1 MFEAALF
8 DMDGLLLDTERVYLR
23 TFLQTATDLQFPF
36 PDRLED
42 IFQNMVGLR
51 AKDSD
56 KIMQAEIGQ
65 HADLTRFNALWK
77 QHTKDAL
84 ITDMPIQM
92 TVRET
97 LSELKKAS
105 VPCAVATSTR
115 TSIAIEH
122 LERAG
127 IGSFFDVVIGG
138 EQVSKGKP
146 NPEIY
151 LKAAEA
157 LGVDPAKCA
166 AFEDS
171 NTGIH
176 AAVASGAQSVQVP
189 DMVQPTDAV
198 RALGHV
204 IADDLISGARKIG
217 LLT

>member
-1 MFEAALF
+1 LF

-23 TFLQTATDLQFPF
+23 TFLQTATDLEFPY
-36 PDRLED
+36 PEPLED
-42 IFQNMVGLR
+42 VFQKMVGLR

-56 KIMQAEIGQ
+56 RIMRAEIGQ
-65 HADLTRFNALWK
+65 HVDLTQFNALWK
-77 QHTKDAL
+77 QHTVAAL
-84 ITDMPIQM
+84 ASDIPVQP
-92 TVRET
+92 TVREM
-97 LSELKKAS
+97 LSELKLEG

-115 TSIAIEH
+115 TSIAIDH

-127 IGSFFDVVIGG
+127 IGSFFDLVIGG

-146 NPEIY
+146 DPEIY

-171 NTGIH
+171 NTGIR
-176 AAVASGAQSVQVP
+176 AAVASGAKSVQVP
-189 DMVQPTDAV
+189 DMVPPTKAV

>member
-23 TFLQTATDLQFPF
+23 TFLQTATDLKFPH
-36 PDRLED
+36 PDLLEGV
-42 IFQNMVGLR
+42 FQNMVGLR

-56 KIMQAEIGQ
+56 NIMQAEVGQ
-65 HADLTRFNALWK
+65 HVDLTRFNTLWK
-77 QHTKDAL
+77 QHTADAL
-84 ITDMPIQM
+84 ASDIPVQS

-97 LSELKKAS
+97 LSELKLAG

-122 LERAG
+122 LDRAC

-146 NPEIY
+146 DPEIY
-151 LKAAEA
+151 LRAAEA
-157 LGVDPAKCA
+157 LGMNPIKCA

-171 NTGIH
+171 NNGIR
-176 AAVASGAQSVQVP
+176 AAVASGAKSVQVP
-189 DMVQPTDAV
+189 DMVPPTEAV

-204 IADDLISGARKIG
+204 IADDLISGAQQIG